1 VLGSCCCSVEFLS
14 VYYVA
19 LILYFF
25 ILLYTLVLV
34 RKVRGFLLWWSC
46 FADLL
51 VSTEGVSVTAKL
63 RGKTEAAWG
72 ASPKILES
80 REAGVAMD
88 TGRVKVGNGIDE
100 WSDLPFVDAAT
111 QEVAEAALGGEFVL
125 VEATPASAGATGVK
139 GSLRYDDNYL
149 YVCTDTN
156 TWVRAAIAWS

>member
-1 VLGSCCCSVEFLS
+1 MLGSCCCSVEFLS

-63 RGKTEAAWG
+63 RGKTEAA
-72 ASPKILES
+72 
-80 REAGVAMD
+80 
-88 TGRVKVGNGIDE
+88 
-100 WSDLPFVDAAT
+100 
-111 QEVAEAALGGEFVL
+111 
-125 VEATPASAGATGVK
+125 
-139 GSLRYDDNYL
+139 
-149 YVCTDTN
+149 
-156 TWVRAAIAWS
+156 